1 MDIDRL
7 ELHSTFERE
16 VCSMKRVRYENGPL
30 DAIDAKLLN
39 LLVKDARLTLADL
52 ARKVGLSAPSVSER
66 LKRLEEAGV
75 IETYTA
81 VMNPV
86 AIGLPISA
94 YIRIQPV
101 PGKLQAVLTT
111 IEGLEEIV
119 RCDRVTGGDCFI
131 ARCHVQ
137 SIADLEALVDEL
149 APNAM
154 TDTSIIQSTPVPYR
168 LPAFPVVD

>member
-1 MDIDRL
+1 M
-7 ELHSTFERE
+7 
-16 VCSMKRVRYENGPL
+16 MKRLRYESGPL
-30 DAIDAKLLN
+30 DAIDARLLD
-39 LLVKDARLTLADL
+39 LLVGNARLSLAEL

-86 AIGLPISA
+86 AIGLPVSA

-101 PGKLQAVLTT
+101 PGKLKKVLAT

-131 ARCHVQ
+131 ARAHVQ
-137 SIADLEALVDEL
+137 TIADLEALVDEL
-149 APNAM
+149 SPNAM

-168 LPAFPVVD
+168 LPAFPVTD